1 MYKVLFICSGATCR
15 SPMASSLFNHKIK
28 SANISGA
35 TSHFCGMF
43 VEYGSHI
50 RPESKAALKDYGINR
65 VCGEPVQI
73 TGKHLA
79 EHNLIVCLTEDHKQ
93 ALTNMVAEKFISKI
107 VCFKDFCGMDIADPY
122 GGDIGT
128 YRRTLNQIS
137 IGLDALI
144 NSLLNSAVIKYK
156 RSKNV

>member
-1 MYKVLFICSGATCR
+1 MYKVLFVCSGATCR

-28 SANISGA
+28 NANISGA

-43 VEYGSHI
+43 VEYGSSI
-50 RPESKAALKDYGINR
+50 KQESKHALKDYGVSR
-65 VCGEPVQI
+65 VCGTPTQI

-93 ALTNMVAEKFISKI
+93 ALINMVAEKFVSKI
-107 VCFKDFCGMDIADPY
+107 VCFKDFCGIDIADPY
-122 GGDIGT
+122 GGDIGV
-128 YRRTLNQIS
+128 YRKTLMQINN
-137 IGLDALI
+137 GLNELI
-144 NSLLNSAVIKYK
+144 NSLLHSEIIKYK